1 MIRIKVEQTSIPTH
15 IKVERI
21 IGSLGTKEK
30 GPCCLFFGGVH
41 GNEASGVIAMQAVFE
56 ALKARGDIRFNG
68 SFYFI
73 GGNLRALE
81 SGKRFTDADL
91 NRLWTEK
98 RMKAV
103 EQGKYLAENH
113 DEAEMLSIYKTI
125 EEILEMEEGPFYLFD
140 LHTTSSKTIPFITV
154 NDSLLN
160 RKFTELYPLPL
171 VLGIEEYLDGPMLSY
186 YNEKGYVS
194 FGFEGGEHYSDAAI
208 QNHVAFIYL
217 SLVFCGI
224 LDRSAIDYSHYFQRL
239 ADQSKGVEHFYEIYY
254 RFAIAENDQFEM
266 KLGFENFQR
275 IRSGEHLASFN
286 SEPIRADHAGI
297 IFMPLYQSSGSDGF
311 FLIKQTKAFFLRLS
325 SWIRKLKLDRLLP
338 ILPGIYWH
346 DEKHDKMKVDLKIAR
361 FLAKPFLHLMGYRAK
376 QVENDE
382 LIIKNREA
390 SSRTKDYKGEKW
402 Y

>member
-1 MIRIKVEQTSIPTH
+1 VEQRSIPTH

-21 IGSLGTKEK
+21 IGSLGTKGR

-56 ALKARGDIRFNG
+56 SLKARADIQFHG

-73 GGNLRALE
+73 GGNLLALE
-81 SGKRFTDADL
+81 VGKRCTESDL

-103 EQGKYLAENH
+103 EKGDYVAENH
-113 DEAEMLSIYKTI
+113 DAAELLSIYKTI
-125 EEILEMEEGPFYLFD
+125 EEILEKEEGPFYMFD

-194 FGFEGGEHYSDAAI
+194 FGFEGGEHYSQTAI
-208 QNHVAFIYL
+208 QNHESFIYL
-217 SLVFCGI
+217 SLVFSGVI
-224 LDRSAIDYSHYFQRL
+224 DESGIDYDAHFQQL
-239 ADQSKGVEHFYEIYY
+239 ADQSNGMEHFYEIYH
-254 RFAIAENDQFEM
+254 RFAIDEEDDFAM
-266 KLGFENFQR
+266 KNGFKNFQP
-275 IRSGEHLASFN
+275 IGKGEALATFN
-286 SEPIRADHAGI
+286 AEVIEADHSSI

-311 FLIKQTKAFFLRLS
+311 FLIKQTKAIFLRLS

-338 ILPGIYWH
+338 ILPGIYWYDDKH
-346 DEKHDKMKVDLKIAR
+346 EKMMVDMKIAR
-361 FLAKPFLHLMGYRAK
+361 FLAKPFLHLMGYRAR
-376 QVENDE
+376 QVENDV

-390 SSRTKDYKGEKW
+390 SSRNEDYKHEKW
-402 Y
+402 F